1 MVNVNEGVW
10 GSGAFPCVCSEFTPV
25 TEAAALAAG
34 RHMGHGDTAAADGAA
49 AVAMR
54 SAFADLPV
62 TARVVIGEGEP
73 GHPAAL
79 RPGEIVG
86 GGGPACALAVDSLEG
101 TDTVARGQGG
111 AMSVI
116 VVAAPEHVMSLPD
129 MYMQKLVVGPRAA
142 GRVDI
147 EAPVADNL
155 LAVADAYDR
164 APADLTVI
172 MLDRPRHESLVAE
185 VRRVGARIKLIADGD
200 ITASIAAAVEGT
212 GDQVYIGIGR
222 AAEGVIAA
230 AAMRC
235 LGGEI
240 QAKLWPLS
248 RKEVEQARAH
258 GIDDIE
264 TVLRTDDM
272 VKGDV
277 IFSATGV
284 TSGDFLRGID
294 YFRDGARSHTLVMC
308 TRCRIVRFV
317 DTIHLFSD
325 ERREIRL

>member
-1 MVNVNEGVW
+1 MDVSAKTWTPGV
-10 GSGAFPCVCSEFTPV
+10 FPCVCSEFAPV
-25 TEAAALAAG
+25 SEAAALAAG
-34 RHMGHGDTAAADGAA
+34 RYLGQGDTAAAAGAA
-49 AVAMR
+49 AAAMR

-62 TARVVIGEGEP
+62 TAHVVIGKGEP
-73 GHPAAL
+73 GDRVGLP
-79 RPGEIVG
+79 PGETVG
-86 GGGPACALAVDSLEG
+86 AGGPLCSLAVDPLEG
-101 TDTVARGQGG
+101 TDIVARGLGG
-111 AMSVI
+111 AMSV
-116 VVAAPEHVMSLPD
+116 VVVGAPEHILSLPD

-142 GRVDI
+142 GRIDI

-155 LAVADAYDR
+155 RAVADAYDR
-164 APADLTVI
+164 APTDLTVI
-172 MLDRPRHESLVAE
+172 VLDRPRHESLVAE

-212 GDQVYIGIGR
+212 GDQVYIGIGG
-222 AAEGVIAA
+222 AAEGVITA

-248 RKEVEQARAH
+248 RKEVERARAH

-264 TVLRTDDM
+264 MVLGTDDL
-272 VKGDV
+272 VKGDI

-308 TRCRIVRFV
+308 TRCRTVRFV